1 MPPEALEYDSD
12 SCSESDTGSDY
23 SVTQTQLG
31 VSDGPLEGQDQGNP
45 LVSRMGGQ
53 AAWLP
58 SRTIPPQSVS
68 VCSHCSQQ
76 MELLVQIFAPLD
88 ESPYDRLLLVW
99 GCARGRCQ
107 KKRDG
112 R

>member
-1 MPPEALEYDSD
+1 MPPEALELDSD
-12 SCSESDTGSDY
+12 PDSGSDY

-31 VSDGPLEGQDQGNP
+31 VSDGPLESQDEGNP

-53 AAWLP
+53 VAWLP
-58 SRTIPPQSVS
+58 SQSIPPMSVS
-68 VCSHCSQQ
+68 LCSHCSEQ

-88 ESPYDRLLLVW
+88 DSPYDRLLLVW
-99 GCARGRCQ
+99 GCARRPCQ
-107 KKRDG
+107 KKETG

>member
-1 MPPEALEYDSD
+1 MPPEALELEYDSD
-12 SCSESDTGSDY
+12 SDSGSDY

-31 VSDGPLEGQDQGNP
+31 VSDGPLESQDEGNP
-45 LVSRMGGQ
+45 LVSRMGGR

-58 SRTIPPQSVS
+58 CKTIPPMSVS
-68 VCSHCSQQ
+68 ICQHCSEQ

-88 ESPYDRLLLVW
+88 DSPYDRLLLVW
-99 GCARGRCQ
+99 GCARSVCQ
-107 KKRDG
+107 KRGKG